1 MYVYMGRVGCLI
13 TVSISSDH
21 KIVELDPRVRAFD
34 TIRVKAPRSA
44 DFKVYGSG
52 GGGRVRFTMQ
62 VFSSFE
68 TEWQNHTE
76 MLDHSR
82 QQHRVRTALGR
93 T

>member
-21 KIVELDPRVRAFD
+21 KIVELDPRVRFFD

-52 GGGRVRFTMQ
+52 GVGWGGYVSRCRCFHRLR
-62 VFSSFE
+62 
-68 TEWQNHTE
+68 QNGKIIQKCLIIHDNNIE
-76 MLDHSR
+76 YGL
-82 QQHRVRTALGR
+82 L
-93 T
+93 